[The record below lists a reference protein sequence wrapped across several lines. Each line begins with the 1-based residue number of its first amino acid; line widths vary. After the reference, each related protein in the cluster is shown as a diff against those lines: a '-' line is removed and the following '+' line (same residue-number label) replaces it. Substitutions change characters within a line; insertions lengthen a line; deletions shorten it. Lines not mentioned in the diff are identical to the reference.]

1 MVPSFGEMLPGNI
14 VIEVD
19 SQPFKVYSFENR

>member
-1 MVPSFGEMLPGNI
+1 MVPSFGEMLPENI

-19 SQPFKVYSFENR
+19 SQPLKVYSFENR